1 MISEMNDK
9 FWMPY
14 PLGRANTS
22 FAPVYIVSCY
32 TFPLFLSYNTLFLI
46 SLLYLSS
53 KEKIIFF
60 ILSVYN
66 LAILLYICIRQQA
79 DGNL

>member
-53 KEKIIFF
+53 KEKNH
-60 ILSVYN
+60 ILSSKEKN
-66 LAILLYICIRQQA
+66 HILSSK
-79 DGNL
+79 